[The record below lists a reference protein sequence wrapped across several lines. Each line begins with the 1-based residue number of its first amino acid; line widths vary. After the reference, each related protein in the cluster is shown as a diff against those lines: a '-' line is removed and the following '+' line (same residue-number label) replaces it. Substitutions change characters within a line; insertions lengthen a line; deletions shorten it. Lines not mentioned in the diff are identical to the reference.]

1 MIQQIL
7 QALDAAAA
15 QHLPVAVRH
24 LLTEQQPT
32 GSGIAPHVYVGNGN
46 WNPIA
51 NDNAGTFS
59 YWRLMSPI
67 REQEVD
73 APGCFDAFQ
82 ATYNLRLVSM
92 IDRDI
97 CGDVFDATRAAATA
111 IRNTDD
117 DLRAAL
123 KLMLVDF
130 SSGSVEVQSSRVY
143 NQEFGGGLDVNP
155 NKTLVAIDVTIS
167 VTGRSSCFEPCIP
180 TPDFFCALIEAK
192 TWSKI
197 KGCMTAGQIADA
209 IEDLCDDAP
218 CHPLSVRVN
227 GEPYATIEDPC
238 GGIASIE
245 VVQGDV
251 PVGELIGGQ
260 WVVPECPPCDDLT
273 ISINAEDGVIIV
285 PNPCGESVAIAVTQG
300 GVEVGTW
307 NGTAW
312 IVPECEDAEV
322 TFDGLPV
329 LTIPCGDT
337 GNLDCGTL
345 LDAAYVQDGGS
356 VTGTYLVTGTLNGRE
371 IYTLDVDHNL
381 EYTGTRWRLVKP
393 GSDVDAA
400 LGSETFPWDADW
412 SATSVTVQQATI
424 GAYCGG
430 NEVPCADLTVTINDE
445 AFTTVA
451 DPCGASLN
459 VQVVN
464 EDAAAVGSLVGGQWV
479 VPTAETLCALIGAAT
494 AEEISDCIIADGA
507 RADVLAE
514 LIPTVDDADVIT
526 QIWDVMTPTQ
536 QDEILDNECPVAPA
550 NVLREYTTGGSWSKP
565 TDASFQGVWVF
576 AAGAG
581 GSGGAGNLVSSN
593 TAIAGGAGGGG
604 GSIVRRWIPAASL
617 LTTETYAIGAGA
629 AGVATGNG
637 GTGGATLFGLHAE
650 AKGGSGGADGT
661 TATSTAGGAG
671 GNALLNVPIASGTSI
686 SGGVGGIGRQT
697 GATTG
702 TAGMTTTAGAG
713 GGGGGGRTTTVVG
726 NGNQGGGCYN
736 NGSLTAGGAGGI
748 ANGGNGTAGA
758 NDIYLDPFLGLVT
771 STIGI
776 GTSGGGGAGNTG
788 ASAVAGSGAAGGR
801 AAGGGGGGS
810 QSNGAGGT
818 RGASGAGGDGFLLVY
833 EVFAI

>member
-143 NQEFGGGLDVNP
+143 SQEFGNGLDVNP

-167 VTGRSSCFEPCIP
+167 VTGRSSCFEPCTP

-197 KGCMTAGQIADA
+197 KDCMTAGQIADA

-218 CHPLSVRVN
+218 CDPLSVRVN
-227 GEPYATIEDPC
+227 GEPYATIADPC
-238 GGIASIE
+238 GGIASVE
-245 VVQGDV
+245 VVQGGV
-251 PVGELIGGQ
+251 GVGELIGGQ

-300 GVEVGTW
+300 GLEVGTW

-312 IVPECEDAEV
+312 IIPECEDAEV

-337 GNLDCGTL
+337 GNLDCGTTIESAHVTL
-345 LDAAYVQDGGS
+345 GSSGENGIYYISGTAGGK
-356 VTGTYLVTGTLNGRE
+356 TRYEKNATYAF
-371 IYTLDVDHNL
+371 
-381 EYTGTRWRLVKP
+381 EYSGTRWVMIRP
-393 GSDVDAA
+393 GTDHQAA
-400 LGSETFPWDADW
+400 LGNETYPWLADW
-412 SATSVTVQQATI
+412 TGQAFVVDEGTI
-424 GAYCGG
+424 SQYCGG
-430 NEVPCADLTVTINDE
+430 NIEPCADLTIAING
-445 AFTTVA
+445 TTYGTVA
-451 DPCGASLN
+451 DPCGATAPVN
-459 VQVVN
+459 VHDSN
-464 EDAAAVGSLVGGQWV
+464 GNDVGSLVSGAWV
-479 VPTAETLCALIGAAT
+479 VA
-494 AEEISDCIIADGA
+494 
-507 RADVLAE
+507 
-514 LIPTVDDADVIT
+514 
-526 QIWDVMTPTQ
+526 
-536 QDEILDNECPVAPA
+536 APA
-550 NVLREYTTGGSWSKP
+550 NVLREYTASDTWNKP
-565 TDASFQGVWVF
+565 ASSSFVGAFVVCVG
-576 AAGAG
+576 AGAG
-581 GSGGAGNLVSSN
+581 GACGDLRTGTTVQATGGW
-593 TAIAGGAGGGG
+593 GGGG
-604 GSIVRRWIPAASL
+604 GWVVWDFIAAASL
-617 LTTETYAIGAGA
+617 SGTEAVTVPAGGAGA
-629 AGVATGNG
+629 AGLTVAGAGIGGTNGGDASFGAHVIALGGRAGNGSPQGRDITSCTPRRGSNILPGHPSMQVGNRFGQAGFYWSTDGLTSYVANNSRALGGTAGGNG
-637 GTGGATLFGLHAE
+637 GLRAVSATPGVFGNGQVGGTVWNGTTLTGG
-650 AKGGSGGADGT
+650 GAASAGVGT
-661 TATSTAGGAG
+661 NG
-671 GNALLNVPIASGTSI
+671 GNGTGNIVLTLLSSYGL
-686 SGGVGGIGRQT
+686 
-697 GATTG
+697 
-702 TAGMTTTAGAG
+702 TTTNGAG
-713 GGGGGGRTTTVVG
+713 GGGGGGASG
-726 NGNQGGGCYN
+726 NGIAAN
-736 NGSLTAGGAGGI
+736 AG
-748 ANGGNGTAGA
+748 NGG
-758 NDIYLDPFLGLVT
+758 
-771 STIGI
+771 
-776 GTSGGGGAGNTG
+776 TG
-788 ASAVAGSGAAGGR
+788 AIG
-801 AAGGGGGGS
+801 AGGGGGGGGTS
-810 QSNGAGGT
+810 GIGDGISGDGGNGGAGIVY
-818 RGASGAGGDGFLLVY
+818 VY
-833 EVFAI
+833 EIYKI